1 MLYRFTLVTSL
12 LLLSFSIIAAP
23 DVEEAMNRAQQ
34 QTDEMRGHTDDVFNQ
49 AKDLSTSQEF
59 LEGISKEANRALQQ
73 AGTVPKQS
81 LPNFSTLTD
90 QQLQQARDD
99 INRLLDQAQ
108 GHPPETANPMEQKSG
123 PQLYVFVSFS
133 MPDITLKR
141 LLIQAARIDAS
152 LILRGLVDDNMG
164 KTKDKI
170 TQLMEADEF
179 GHTKINGGFAID
191 PTLFQ
196 RFDITQVPAF
206 VLTSVPVARCDKAG
220 CPSTDYVRLYGDAT
234 IEYVLETMARE
245 APASMQDSAQTL
257 LVHLRE
263 GSK

>member
-1 MLYRFTLVTSL
+1 MLYRFALVTSL

-34 QTDEMRGHTDDVFNQ
+34 QTDEMRSHTADVFNQ
-49 AKDLSTSQEF
+49 AEDLSTSPEF
-59 LEGISKEANRALQQ
+59 LESIRKEANRTLQQ
-73 AGTVPKQS
+73 ADTFPKQS
-81 LPNFSTLTD
+81 LPNFPTLTE

-108 GHPPETANPMEQKSG
+108 GQRPETANPIEQKSG

-141 LLIQAARIDAS
+141 LVIQAARIDAS
-152 LILRGLVDDNMG
+152 LILRGLVDDSMG

-170 TQLMEADEF
+170 TRLMEADEF
-179 GHTKINGGFAID
+179 GQTNIKGGFAID

-206 VLTSVPVARCDKAG
+206 VLTTIPVARCNNTG
-220 CPSTDYVRLYGDAT
+220 CPSTDHVRLYGDAT
-234 IEYVLETMARE
+234 IEYVLETMVRE
-245 APASMQDSAQTL
+245 APVSMQDSARTL
-257 LVHLRE
+257 LARSQE
-263 GSK
+263 GS

>member
-1 MLYRFTLVTSL
+1 MLYRFALVTSL

-34 QTDEMRGHTDDVFNQ
+34 QTDEMRSHNADVFNQ
-49 AKDLSTSQEF
+49 ADALSTSSEF
-59 LEGISKEANRALQQ
+59 LEGIHKEANRALQQ
-73 AGTVPKQS
+73 ANTVPKQS
-81 LPNFSTLTD
+81 LPSFSTLTE

-108 GHPPETANPMEQKSG
+108 GHPPETVSSTEQKNG
-123 PQLYVFVSFS
+123 PQLYIFVSFS
-133 MPDITLKR
+133 MPDMTLKR
-141 LLIQAARIDAS
+141 LLIQAARINAS
-152 LILRGLVDDNMG
+152 LILRGLVEGNMG

-179 GHTKINGGFAID
+179 GHTKINGSFAID

-206 VLTSVPVARCDKAG
+206 VLTSVPVARCDNTG

-234 IEYVLETMARE
+234 IEYALETMLRE
-245 APASMQDSAQTL
+245 APVSMRDGARTL
-257 LVHLRE
+257 LARSQE